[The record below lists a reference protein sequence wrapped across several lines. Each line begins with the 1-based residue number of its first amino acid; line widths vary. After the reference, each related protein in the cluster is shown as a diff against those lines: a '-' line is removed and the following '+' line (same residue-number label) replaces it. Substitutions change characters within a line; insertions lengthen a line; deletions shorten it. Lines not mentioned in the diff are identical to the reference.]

1 MWKRPSPRILTG
13 STEVLALPRTGR
25 SSSKRI
31 SRVGIM
37 STGVLVVSSLVCAWT
52 IRKSS
57 KRAEESFSNVSSSAT
72 GTRGSKVSGENDHS
86 VFRDPI
92 DWYGLRPLPDDAF
105 FFAPVNRVGN
115 ESKSQ
120 GQRSHRYAEITLH
133 TDSNPCYDS
142 ALFVFLASWA
152 LCIEDE
158 QERSPTDETRF
169 MIVLYSTPTLPPR
182 VADFI
187 QQYNNAASARAAATN
202 ATTPLGNTSSNHLGR
217 IIPIQVPE
225 IRSYVVLQ
233 KRWRKCA
240 TKFHIW
246 NQTDFDFLT
255 YYDSDH
261 VFLSRSYTPKPSTSS
276 NRRLKDTLVTN
287 QPSSVSYL
295 SRRTLV
301 YAFGERKQGLEKF
314 NAGRMIVRPHRAVYQ
329 RLMQLYNVRAAIMSP
344 PWDAALSGDQRFLNS
359 VFPNHWRSLRSLR
372 NDMRE
377 VASFESMPVR
387 YLSPAMEGRSVRH
400 GKIWKKATF
409 PEKYP
414 GDREMARGLID
425 LIGIKDGIRACL
437 DTPLAYGSIRER
449 SLVEWW

>member
-1 MWKRPSPRILTG
+1 MK

-37 STGVLVVSSLVCAWT
+37 STGVLVVASMLCAWT
-52 IRKSS
+52 IQKSS
-57 KRAEESFSNVSSSAT
+57 KRAEESFSNVSTSAT
-72 GTRGSKVSGENDHS
+72 GVNGAKVIGETDN
-86 VFRDPI
+86 RDPI

-105 FFAPVNRVGN
+105 FFAPVNRVDN
-115 ESKSQ
+115 VSKSQ
-120 GQRSHRYAEITLH
+120 GQRSHRHAEITLH

-158 QERSPTDETRF
+158 QERSPTDDTRF
-169 MIVLYSTPTLPPR
+169 MIVLYSTSTLPPR

-187 QQYNNAASARAAATN
+187 QQYNNGTSARAAATN
-202 ATTPLGNTSSNHLGR
+202 ATGTLGNTSSNHHGQ

-276 NRRLKDTLVTN
+276 NRRLMDTLAMS
-287 QPSSVSYL
+287 QPSSVSYF

-372 NDMRE
+372 NDVRE
-377 VASFESMPVR
+377 VASFESLPGSESSTT
-387 YLSPAMEGRSVRH
+387 YLSPAPESRSVRH

-414 GDREMARGLID
+414 GDQEMARGLID